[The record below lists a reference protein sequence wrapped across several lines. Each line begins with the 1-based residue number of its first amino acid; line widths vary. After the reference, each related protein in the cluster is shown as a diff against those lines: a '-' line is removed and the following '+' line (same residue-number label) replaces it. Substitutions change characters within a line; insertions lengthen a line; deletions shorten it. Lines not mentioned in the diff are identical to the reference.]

1 MKLGSHSRTDCLV
14 AELFLNSCL
23 SGHKLQALVYNIFL
37 EEGAGKRCSECH
49 LGIVFAALFRTAV
62 ERASCGVHKLLR
74 TGPVPM
80 HLLDTYCFGDG

>member
-23 SGHKLQALVYNIFL
+23 SGHKLQALVYDILL
-37 EEGAGKRCSECH
+37 EERAGKRCSECH
-49 LGIVFAALFRTAV
+49 LDIVFATLFCTAV

-80 HLLDTYCFGDG
+80 HLLNAYCYGGG